1 MPVIILNSFINQ
13 VAAFHHQTLS
23 KELRK
28 IQITLNVATKG
39 MCSVCLHYDTQIKNR
54 MCLSVS
60 VCVCRLRPHHNSLS
74 QFYNSVT
81 VPLLTAQ
88 VFSVTSWISAI
99 FCTFTPPMPFV
110 LVRGCLLW
118 ATQSC
123 TLNAQLDSPGAQT
136 SLNSSGLR
144 WCSKF
149 IRIFFEMCL
158 IHTRI
163 YHI

>member
-13 VAAFHHQTLS
+13 VAAFHRHTEQRI
-23 KELRK
+23 KK
-28 IQITLNVATKG
+28 NLNHLK
-39 MCSVCLHYDTQIKNR
+39 CSDKRHVQCMPPLWHTNQKSNVFISQ
-54 MCLSVS
+54 C

-81 VPLLTAQ
+81 VLLLTAQ